1 MIKQGHRVPH
11 PSRGSFL
18 EGGDFDFE
26 SLPKSQDPRRV
37 FRKNAKNRDGHPPK
51 YRDGYFFSR
60 FIFAQPSF
68 TTCFARPN
76 ASESGGTSCVMQ
88 EAAAM

>member
-37 FRKNAKNRDGHPPK
+37 FRKNAKNRDGAPAEIPG
-51 YRDGYFFSR
+51 RLFFFSLHL
-60 FIFAQPSF
+60 
-68 TTCFARPN
+68 RP
-76 ASESGGTSCVMQ
+76 AFFHDLLRSSQCE
-88 EAAAM
+88 